1 MKIINLNEN
10 GLTQLII
17 DLILSVLFQIFDI
30 LFETYSGLNYKKID
44 SSLYL
49 MNKNKT
55 ESILF
60 LF

>member
-1 MKIINLNEN
+1 
-10 GLTQLII
+10 
-17 DLILSVLFQIFDI
+17 VLFQIFDI